1 MASVVFF
8 RAVNVGLHQRFSP
21 AALARELSEFGVV
34 NIGAAGT
41 FAVRNDV
48 REAKLKN
55 EILSRLKFKPE
66 LMICPAAEVLALADG
81 KALGKI
87 PAGKDIKP
95 FITVMQQPLASPPK
109 LPIDYPDGGKWE
121 VRIVGVVGR
130 FVVTLRRPG
139 DLYSNAVV
147 EKLFK
152 IPATTRGW
160 NTIAAVAKAL
170 EK

>member
-21 AALARELSEFGVV
+21 STLAKELSGFGVV

-41 FAVRNDV
+41 FAVRNNISD
-48 REAKLKN
+48 AKLKA
-55 EILSRLKFKPE
+55 EILRRLTFKPK
-66 LMICPAAEVLALADG
+66 LMICPAADVLALADG
-81 KALGKI
+81 KVFGKI
-87 PAGKDIKP
+87 PDGKDVKP
-95 FITVMQQPLASPPK
+95 FLTVMQKPLSSPPK
-109 LPIDYPDGGKWE
+109 LPIEYPTAAKWE
-121 VRIVGVVGR
+121 VRIVGAEGR
-130 FVVTLRRPG
+130 FVLTLRRPG

-147 EKLFK
+147 EKLFG

-160 NTIAAVAKAL
+160 NTVAAVVKAL